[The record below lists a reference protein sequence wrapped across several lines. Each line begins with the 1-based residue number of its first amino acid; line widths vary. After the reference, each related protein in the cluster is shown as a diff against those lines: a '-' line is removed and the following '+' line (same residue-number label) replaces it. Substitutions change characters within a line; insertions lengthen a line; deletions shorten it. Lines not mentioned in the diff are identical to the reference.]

1 MSPEC
6 GACSPRPPLTRS
18 PSFTHPCRTSGGS
31 VRLSERRI
39 AVVPFLVAPWP
50 LASGPWEARPASRTT
65 CLTKAGRTVSAC
77 RREPRRRAEV
87 RPGVAREPPVGPQC
101 SPLQAPHSPQGARPV
116 VRRPQAAGPRGKWWR
131 FAGGA
136 AGPEWCTQ
144 GPGAQGRPRGAVGHT
159 PPLPSLSSAY
169 VQLLRDTGAVRS
181 QEPAHSRAAPGT
193 CEGQPS
199 D

>member
-1 MSPEC
+1 M
-6 GACSPRPPLTRS
+6 GD
-18 PSFTHPCRTSGGS
+18 

-39 AVVPFLVAPWP
+39 VVVPFLVAPWP
-50 LASGPWEARPASRTT
+50 LASGPWEARPASRATS
-65 CLTKAGRTVSAC
+65 LTRAGRTVSAR